1 MNGWHLSQN
10 FRSYVHTYIQIS
22 RAARAWSK
30 SEEGGLRWDRNV
42 LVPVPVDNR
51 AVSVGVGRLVGGISM
66 TRGRE
71 KFFLSRRMILLDSE
85 EGGEKGWAV
94 SQRISSLLLMWDLT
108 SSPLFEV
115 CLIILIGKAFGFLI
129 NNLDQDWNCVRGKK
143 SLIWMLYSS

>member
-1 MNGWHLSQN
+1 MASVSKFPVLC
-10 FRSYVHTYIQIS
+10 TYIQIS

-30 SEEGGLRWDRNV
+30 SEGGLRWDRNV

-94 SQRISSLLLMWDLT
+94 SQRISSLLLM
-108 SSPLFEV
+108 
-115 CLIILIGKAFGFLI
+115 
-129 NNLDQDWNCVRGKK
+129 
-143 SLIWMLYSS
+143 